1 MAEFPRDWTIT
12 RLGEVFDIGSSKRVF
27 QSQWRTSGI
36 PFYRARDIVGF
47 VKGEDAVGG
56 LFIDPE
62 LYEEFKRT
70 YGVPGIDDLLV
81 TGVGTL
87 GKVYR
92 VTDSH
97 PFYFKDGNII
107 WLKTKGVADSRYI
120 EQLFVS
126 GQLDEQVFDT
136 ADGSTVGTYTITSAR
151 KTVVVL
157 PSLPEQ
163 RRIADALGSIDKL
176 IDNLTRRIEKKRLV
190 KQGVMQELLTGKK
203 RLPGFKGEWSTRT
216 IGSMGELFKG
226 SGLSKDKVGLYGRH
240 KCILYGDL
248 FTQYRL
254 QVKTCF
260 GTTDSDE
267 GLLSRKGDVLVP
279 GSTTTEGIDLATAAC
294 VYEDGIRLGG
304 DIIVIRNAYDKFDPL
319 FLAAEISLVN
329 REAVADVAQG
339 TTIVHLHPAQLSS
352 IRYFVPDD
360 VAEQRAIAEVLS
372 DMDAEIAKLEAKRD
386 KYIDIK
392 RGVMNDLLTGKV
404 RI

>member
-1 MAEFPRDWTIT
+1 MAEFPEDWTVT

-47 VKGEDAVGG
+47 IKGEDAVGG
-56 LFIDPE
+56 LFIAPE
-62 LYEEFKRT
+62 LYEEFKRM

-107 WLKTKGVADSRYI
+107 WLKTKGMADSRYI

-126 GQLDEQVFDT
+126 GHLDEQVFDT
-136 ADGSTVGTYTITSAR
+136 AGGSTVGTYTITSAR
-151 KTVVVL
+151 KTIVVL

-163 RRIADALGSIDKL
+163 RRIADALGAVDKL

-203 RLPGFKGEWSTRT
+203 RLPGFKGEWSTRNL
-216 IGSMGELFKG
+216 GSMGMMLKG
-226 SGLSKDKVGLYGRH
+226 SGLSKEQVGLYGKH

-248 FTQYRL
+248 FTKYRL

-260 GTTDSDE
+260 GKTNSDE
-267 GLLSRKGDVLVP
+267 GLLSRNGDVLVP
-279 GSTTTEGIDLATAAC
+279 GSTTTEGIDLATATC
-294 VYEDGIRLGG
+294 VCEDGIHLGG
-304 DIIVIRNAYDKFDPL
+304 DIIVIRNSFQAFDPL
-319 FLAAEISLVN
+319 FLAAVISFVN
-329 REAVADVAQG
+329 REGIAEIAQG
-339 TTIVHLHPAQLSS
+339 TTIIHLHPRQLSS
-352 IRYFVPDD
+352 ICYTIPDD
-360 VAEQRAIAEVLS
+360 TAEQRAIAAVLS

-386 KYIDIK
+386 KYINIK
-392 RGVMNDLLTGKV
+392 QGMMNDMLTGKV